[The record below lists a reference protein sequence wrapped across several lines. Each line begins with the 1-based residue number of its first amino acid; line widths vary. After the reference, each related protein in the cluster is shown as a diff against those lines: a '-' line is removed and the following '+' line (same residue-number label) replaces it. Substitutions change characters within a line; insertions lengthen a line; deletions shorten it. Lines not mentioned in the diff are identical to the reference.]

1 MNLSI
6 LFWNYQG
13 VSSPS
18 FRRAFKSLIS
28 TYKVDM
34 VAVLEPK
41 VSGLQADKFIKLS
54 GFDRSQRVE
63 AVGFSGGIWLLWNE
77 RITVDIVENHKQFIL
92 FKVINMNGG
101 WSWITAVYA
110 SPVNALRS
118 QLWIELGRLSK
129 YIQGPWI
136 LRGDFNNILHVEEKQ
151 WGSSRRTG
159 VSNRF
164 SNWFHAARMIDLGFK
179 GPRFTWSK
187 GRLAKRL
194 DRAICNDE

>member
-63 AVGFSGGIWLLWNE
+63 AVGFSGCIWLYGMKGLLL
-77 RITVDIVENHKQFIL
+77 IL
-92 FKVINMNGG
+92 LKTTNNLFF
-101 WSWITAVYA
+101 
-110 SPVNALRS
+110 
-118 QLWIELGRLSK
+118 SK
-129 YIQGPWI
+129 
-136 LRGDFNNILHVEEKQ
+136 L
-151 WGSSRRTG
+151 
-159 VSNRF
+159 
-164 SNWFHAARMIDLGFK
+164 
-179 GPRFTWSK
+179 
-187 GRLAKRL
+187 
-194 DRAICNDE
+194 

>member
-28 TYKVDM
+28 TYKVDL

-41 VSGLQADKFIKLS
+41 VIGLQADKFIKLN

-63 AVGFSGGIWLLWNE
+63 AVGLSGGIWLLWNE
-77 RITVDIVENHKQFIL
+77 RI

-110 SPVNALRS
+110 SSVNALRS

-129 YIQGPWI
+129 NIQGPWI
-136 LRGDFNNILHVEEKQ
+136 LSGDFNNILHVEEKQ